1 MSLDGFI
8 AGPGITEEHPM
19 GRNGQRLHDW
29 LFAEKTPADN
39 EILDELMN
47 SSGAVICG
55 NITYS
60 TAISGAWE
68 GATPFTIPAFVLC
81 SQKPTSEV
89 AGFTYITKGIQ
100 DALEKAKIVAGGKNI
115 CVMGGAYTIRQF
127 IKAGLVDEL
136 HIHIAPILLN
146 AGTRLFETIGQHPI
160 SLKKLA
166 STDTPAASHIVYE
179 VVKQAEINIIQT
191 NKITT

>member
-19 GRNGQRLHDW
+19 GNNGQRLHDW
-29 LFAEKTPADN
+29 LFAAKTPADN

-60 TAISGAWE
+60 TAINGVWE
-68 GATPFTIPAFVLC
+68 AVTPFTIPAFVLC
-81 SQKPTSEV
+81 SQKPKSEV
-89 AGFTYITKGIQ
+89 AGFTYITKGIH
-100 DALEKAKIVAGGKNI
+100 DALEKAKIVAGDKNI

-127 IKAGLVDEL
+127 IKAGVIDEL

-146 AGTRLFETIGQHPI
+146 AGTRLFETIGHQPI
-160 SLKKLA
+160 SLKKIA

-179 VVKQAEINIIQT
+179 VVK
-191 NKITT
+191 